1 MQQTTP
7 VTPDQ
12 RRRAAMVP
20 PYRERGAPTLD
31 TPLADEGDYCSNP
44 LAPED
49 QLALNQVTTYFTKAI
64 RRSLPGQQFLRRL
77 GLNDPEVITAFKLGY
92 SDRTLCHRLG
102 DPRTVAG
109 GTLRGRMQRLGILR
123 PSGHELFRGSLVVPI
138 LNERGDTEDMY
149 GHKSSYKQRYM
160 TPLHVSLFDP
170 PRGVFNIRGIKGHE
184 EIVLCG
190 VPIDAL
196 TLWCHGVKNVTT
208 TLGVKGLTVEHLDTF
223 ARFGVKR
230 VVIAFE
236 RTKMGDDEARY
247 VAQAL
252 DAMRIDVRRMDLPSG
267 LDVNTYSRLRYP
279 TKGSLQD
286 MVRDSHEFRQTYI
299 NLRENMECRRAQKR
313 SH

>member
-1 MQQTTP
+1 
-7 VTPDQ
+7 
-12 RRRAAMVP
+12 MVP
-20 PYRERGAPTLD
+20 PYRGRGAPTLGISL
-31 TPLADEGDYCSNP
+31 PDEGDHCGNP
-44 LAPED
+44 LDPAD
-49 QLALNQVTTYFTKAI
+49 QQALNQVTAYFTRSM
-64 RRSLPGQQFLRRL
+64 RRSLSGQQFLRRL
-77 GLNDPEVITAFKLGY
+77 GLNDSEVIEAFKLGY

-102 DPRTVAG
+102 DPRSISG
-109 GTLRGRMQRLGILR
+109 GNLRGRMQRLGILR

-138 LNERGDTEDMY
+138 LDERGNTQDMY

-170 PRGVFNIRGIKGHE
+170 PRGVFNIRGIKGQE
-184 EIVLCG
+184 EIVLTG

-208 TLGVKGLTVEHLDTF
+208 TLGVKGLTVELLDAF
-223 ARFGVKR
+223 ERYGVKR

-236 RTKMGDDEARY
+236 RTKMGDDEARN

-279 TKGSLQD
+279 TKGSLAD
-286 MVRDSHEFRQTYI
+286 MVRDSHDFRQTYI
-299 NLRENMECRRAQKR
+299 NLRESMECQRAQKR